1 MFIPF
6 IKYLQFIVRQHGF
19 ATFDALCSYKYCSY
33 RKSRSKRLLS
43 SPLLGTPL
51 EMDKT
56 TKKSVEYGLS
66 SYKDEDEGV
75 VSEVRLKVI
84 SQIIV
89 PEASVLI
96 YFVLFCSG
104 IILL

>member
-1 MFIPF
+1 
-6 IKYLQFIVRQHGF
+6 
-19 ATFDALCSYKYCSY
+19 
-33 RKSRSKRLLS
+33 
-43 SPLLGTPL
+43 
-51 EMDKT
+51 MDKT

-66 SYKDEDEGV
+66 SYKDEGEGV

-84 SQIIV
+84 SQIFV
-89 PEASVLI
+89 PEANVLI